1 MNNSSYCYL
10 RLLLSLYIFSIAY
23 TKLEYEWVVHCLPNA
38 KQIPFIGSLTVER
51 EFRVIFSEMLF
62 LTDTQITSG
71 TRYTLKKTIAK
82 TIPPMIIIKVLAGAN
97 SVYMVR

>member
-1 MNNSSYCYL
+1 M
-10 RLLLSLYIFSIAY
+10 
-23 TKLEYEWVVHCLPNA
+23 
-38 KQIPFIGSLTVER
+38 ER